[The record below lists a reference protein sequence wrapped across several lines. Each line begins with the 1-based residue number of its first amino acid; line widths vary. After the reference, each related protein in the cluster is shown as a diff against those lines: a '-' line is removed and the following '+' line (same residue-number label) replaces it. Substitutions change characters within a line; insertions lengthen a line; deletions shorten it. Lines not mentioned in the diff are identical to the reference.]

1 MLYNV
6 YKVEK
11 INGYHNKADSLDY
24 DYTSDF
30 EYLKKVRWYT
40 MLDYVVTDS
49 EFELGCVY
57 FNGDLIKPLEKVASF
72 EGERPHA
79 IFASEER

>member
-11 INGYHNKADSLDY
+11 ISGCHNKADSVDY

-30 EYLKKVRWYT
+30 ESLKKVRGYT

-49 EFELGCVY
+49 EFELGRVY
-57 FNGDLIKPLEKVASF
+57 FNGNLIKPLEKVASF

-79 IFASEER
+79 IFASEKR